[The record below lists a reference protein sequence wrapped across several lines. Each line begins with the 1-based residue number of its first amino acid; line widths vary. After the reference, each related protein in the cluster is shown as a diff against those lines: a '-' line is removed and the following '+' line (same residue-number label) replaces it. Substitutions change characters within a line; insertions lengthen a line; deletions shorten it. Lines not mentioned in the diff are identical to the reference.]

1 MGVQHFQVL
10 ARIIELG
17 IGSYSKSRTLMP
29 AAQRLSI
36 RSSGNCSMWLM
47 SYAMFIAAGE
57 AGLKRW
63 EEEDNGSDMV
73 MSIGLG
79 VKPCRFDE
87 KVSGVGVSGLAS

>member
-1 MGVQHFQVL
+1 
-10 ARIIELG
+10 
-17 IGSYSKSRTLMP
+17 
-29 AAQRLSI
+29 
-36 RSSGNCSMWLM
+36 MWLM

-87 KVSGVGVSGLAS
+87 KVSGVEVSGLAS